1 LQNVEIVPGSD
12 DVTLTWK
19 QPADVAS
26 VAVTRTPGRKG
37 NAPTEIYKGK
47 TPRVRDTGLKAGV
60 AYRYQLTSVDEA
72 GNQSVAQVTAKLRAL
87 YAPAAGKTAH
97 AGTTLRWN
105 ADKSATYYNLQLF
118 RGGKKILSTWPVVT
132 SFRLPRSWSYAGH
145 SYRLARGTYKWFVW
159 PGRGAR
165 ANAKYG
171 PLLGSSTFVV
181 R

>member
-1 LQNVEIVPGSD
+1 
-12 DVTLTWK
+12 
-19 QPADVAS
+19 
-26 VAVTRTPGRKG
+26 
-37 NAPTEIYKGK
+37 
-47 TPRVRDTGLKAGV
+47 
-60 AYRYQLTSVDEA
+60 
-72 GNQSVAQVTAKLRAL
+72 LRAL
-87 YAPAAGKTAH
+87 YAPARGKPAH
-97 AGTTLRWN
+97 AGTTLRWSS
-105 ADKSATYYNLQLF
+105 DKSATYYNLQLY